1 VNHFA
6 RYIPLDLSDY
16 EAEPS
21 EEQAAQLEMIATA
34 QKALNDAYRT
44 INVIS
49 MGRAAWP
56 DAICE
61 TLDGISSL
69 QADLENAQTEIFD
82 SIEERDEA
90 YEIAQS
96 RNDERRHDDD

>member
-1 VNHFA
+1 MNHFA

-21 EEQAAQLEMIATA
+21 EEQAAQLDMIATA
-34 QKALNDAYRT
+34 QKALNDAYRAV
-44 INVIS
+44 NLIS
-49 MGRAAWP
+49 MSRAAWP
-56 DAICE
+56 AVIRE

-82 SIEERDEA
+82 QIDERDEA
-90 YEIAQS
+90 YEAAQD
-96 RNDERRHDDD
+96 RNDERRGED